1 MTRSPEA
8 ARRPSRRRKR
18 KAPPPEEAISAFVRV
33 LERLEAGVGRM
44 AARSAPPTEATS

>member
-1 MTRSPEA
+1 MTRSSEA
-8 ARRPSRRRKR
+8 ARRPSRQRKR
-18 KAPPPEEAISAFVRV
+18 KAPQPEEAITVFVRV